1 MYMCFFSIFLT
12 EMFGF
17 MFCHKIKIFFVLF
30 LVEKP
35 EKTGTKENP
44 KQCTCLP
51 NVLLSTEGRFEG
63 LSWGRTL
70 SPAPSPEQKL
80 AF

>member
-1 MYMCFFSIFLT
+1 
-12 EMFGF
+12 MFGL
-17 MFCHKIKIFFVLF
+17 MFCRKIKILFFVLF
-30 LVEKP
+30 PVEKT
-35 EKTGTKENP
+35 EKTGTKGNP
-44 KQCTCLP
+44 KQCTCFP

-70 SPAPSPEQKL
+70 SSAPSPEQKL